1 MDDPEQLIDH
11 DTAKQLIE
19 KVRVARDIAM
29 SHEAPV
35 RADCSTVHPPRCWQ
49 DLQKFLSD
57 QNGDLPYV
65 QSKHEE
71 RTNLIIE
78 NVLKV
83 PAATASQNRHHRLA
97 EPPPHA
103 SAPAQQARPRRVR
116 DPRGLPAH
124 PRVPRVHPQ
133 IMAQFNDDLVAANP
147 EEPKIFKFV
156 VHCVLQQKTGAWV
169 QSATCQYWDR
179 STDSHLTVIHETEH
193 MQCIVTIYMVLT

>member
-19 KVRVARDIAM
+19 KVRVARDITM

-35 RADCSTVHPPRCWQ
+35 RADCSTVHSPRCWQ

-83 PAATASQNRHHRLA
+83 PAATASQNRHRMRAHLPSRLGPA
-97 EPPPHA
+97 ASVIRAACLLIQGFHA
-103 SAPAQQARPRRVR
+103 YIRRSW
-116 DPRGLPAH
+116 P
-124 PRVPRVHPQ
+124 
-133 IMAQFNDDLVAANP
+133 
-147 EEPKIFKFV
+147 
-156 VHCVLQQKTGAWV
+156 
-169 QSATCQYWDR
+169 S
-179 STDSHLTVIHETEH
+179 STTTS
-193 MQCIVTIYMVLT
+193 